1 MREEY
6 AFGEVPNTYYGYSKN
21 GWMDSELFR
30 DWFVSHFL
38 TYAPTERPLL
48 LLMDGCSSHFCPEMV
63 KIAAMQ
69 QVVLFVLPPHTTQV
83 SQPLDKGVFSALK
96 TSWRKVCHSFLIQN
110 PGRVITIYDFSA
122 LFCEAWDESLMIKN
136 IKSGFRVTGVYP
148 FNEAAFVMQ
157 DKATASPATYKACL
171 PAHTSQAI
179 AI

>member
-6 AFGEVPNTYYGYSKN
+6 AFREVPYTYYGYPKN
-21 GWMDSELFR
+21 GWMDLKLFR

-83 SQPLDKGVFSALK
+83 SQPLDKVVFSALK
-96 TSWRKVCHSFLIQN
+96 TSWRIVCHSFLI
-110 PGRVITIYDFSA
+110 
-122 LFCEAWDESLMIKN
+122 
-136 IKSGFRVTGVYP
+136 
-148 FNEAAFVMQ
+148 
-157 DKATASPATYKACL
+157 
-171 PAHTSQAI
+171 
-179 AI
+179 